1 MIIDW
6 SFTKISSWKAI
17 FQRNWSIILSNL
29 MLLNHKYRS
38 KHSEV
43 FLGKGVLKICCKF
56 TGEHTYQSAI
66 FTKPF
71 PKNTSGR
78 LLLQKETTQLIG
90 TAYCFTVS
98 LLMATVNC
106 AEWVKPFSCITKLC
120 LNRPLLKSGCSE
132 NFNRHFKSED
142 NPLLKYL
149 QHVLS
154 WCHYCF
160 VTVLFHLWLLYIYS
174 QNTICSVYI
183 IWINIFLFY
192 YLVRHTLFVIKMAQ

>member
-43 FLGKGVLKICCKF
+43 FLGKGILKICCKF
-56 TGEHTYQSAI
+56 TGEHPYRSAI
-66 FTKPF
+66 SIKLQSKFTEITLWHRSSPVNLLHLFTKPF

-78 LLLQKETTQLIG
+78 LLLQKETIQLTG

-98 LLMATVNC
+98 LLMATFNC
-106 AEWVKPFSCITKLC
+106 AEWVKPFSCITRAMFESPATEK
-120 LNRPLLKSGCSE
+120 
-132 NFNRHFKSED
+132 
-142 NPLLKYL
+142 
-149 QHVLS
+149 
-154 WCHYCF
+154 W
-160 VTVLFHLWLLYIYS
+160 LFWK
-174 QNTICSVYI
+174 
-183 IWINIFLFY
+183 F
-192 YLVRHTLFVIKMAQ
+192 